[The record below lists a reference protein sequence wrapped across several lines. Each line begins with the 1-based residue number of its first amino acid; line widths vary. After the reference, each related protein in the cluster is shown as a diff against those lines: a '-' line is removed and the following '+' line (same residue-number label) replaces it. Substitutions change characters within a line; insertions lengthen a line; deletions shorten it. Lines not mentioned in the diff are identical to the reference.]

1 MKILILYATTE
12 GQTLKVAR
20 RVFDRLVA
28 TGHAAQLIAAADAGD
43 LSPDGFD
50 AAILAGS
57 VHAGRYQTPLVDWAR
72 SHAHDLAALPTLF
85 LSVSLSAAGD
95 DADDW
100 EGLRNCVRAFA
111 AETGWTPGRVEHVAG
126 AFRFRE
132 YDFFRYWAMR
142 WIASARDEAVR
153 PGRDKEYTDW
163 AKLDAAVDG
172 WMASVSGAVA

>member
-1 MKILILYATTE
+1 VKILILYASSE
-12 GQTLKVAR
+12 GQTRKVAR
-20 RVFDRLVA
+20 HVLDRLA
-28 TGHAAQLIAAADAGD
+28 AAGHAAELIAAPDAVD
-43 LSPDGFD
+43 LTPAGFD

-72 SHAHDLAALPTLF
+72 VHAAGLQALPSLF
-85 LSVSLSAAGD
+85 VSVSLSAAGD

-100 EGLRNCVRAFA
+100 EGLRNCVRALA

-163 AKLDAAVDG
+163 AKLDAAVDD

>member
-1 MKILILYATTE
+1 MKILMLYATTE

-20 RVFDRLVA
+20 HVFDRLA
-28 TGHAAQLIAAADAGD
+28 AAGHAAQLIAAADAAD
-43 LSPDGFD
+43 LTPAGFE

-72 SHAHDLAALPTLF
+72 LHAGGLAALPTLF

-111 AETGWTPGRVEHVAG
+111 AETGWTPDRVEHVAG

-163 AKLDAAVDG
+163 DKLDAAVDD
-172 WMASVSGAVA
+172 WLASVRGAVA